1 MKYKEGLIENIY
13 LLIVYTDIFMHGY
26 RYILGHSDH
35 SAFTA
40 QVLLAVLRVNEHL
53 SIFLDMVNIKHN
65 IEL

>member
-26 RYILGHSDH
+26 GYILGHSDH

-53 SIFLDMVNIKHN
+53 SVFLDMVNIKHN